1 MEFMVKTSELRKKKE
16 VMVTRSDHISD
27 LNVEENS
34 QLLKQ
39 EGAIFNLCYQLGSK
53 GWCHENL

>member
-27 LNVEENS
+27 LNVEGNS

-39 EGAIFNLCYQLGSK
+39 EGAIFN
-53 GWCHENL
+53 